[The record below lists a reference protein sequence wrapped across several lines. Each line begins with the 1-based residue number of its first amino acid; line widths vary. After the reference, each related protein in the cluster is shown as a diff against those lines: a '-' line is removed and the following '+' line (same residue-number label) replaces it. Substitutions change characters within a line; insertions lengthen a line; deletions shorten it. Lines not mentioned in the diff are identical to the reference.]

1 MNEEWNLSIPEKFKE
16 NKKKI
21 WKEVNEVRKGES
33 RRLLSMRNLIGE
45 EETRENDIEG
55 RCKEYFVAVVLLRN
69 KGGRE

>member
-1 MNEEWNLSIPEKFKE
+1 
-16 NKKKI
+16 
-21 WKEVNEVRKGES
+21 
-33 RRLLSMRNLIGE
+33 MRNLIGE